1 MRYLLDTCTAIW
13 FFEGSDRIPREL
25 QLELTD
31 PRHELLL
38 SDVSLLEIVI
48 KYQMGKLPLPSPP
61 SRLILPLAKKHLMD
75 ILPLSSAAILRM
87 ERLPLHHR
95 DPFDRLLVAQA
106 LTHRATLVSP
116 DPLLRRYQVALRWE
130 D

>member
-1 MRYLLDTCTAIW
+1 VIW
-13 FFEGSDRIPREL
+13 FFQGSERIPREL

-31 PRHELLL
+31 PRHELFL

-61 SRLILPLAKKHLMD
+61 SRIILPLAKKHLMD

-106 LTHRATLVSP
+106 ITHRATLVSP
-116 DPLLRRYQVALRWE
+116 DPLLRRYEVALRWK